1 MILYVFVYII
11 LILIFS
17 PGLSMGMCTLKVLQP
32 QELLRARFNQ
42 SISISCHVNMSCPTL
57 HQKQMVQWY
66 VLGTDS
72 YYEVEI
78 NNHPMKYRLQGADL
92 HISSFSYS
100 DEGVYYCAASYQDL
114 ANSGA
119 QDIGTGTT
127 LTVKENYNAGKVVLL
142 TLVVFLS
149 LYILIILTLFIYV
162 KTGRVTLKGRRSQRQ
177 GKGESTRNVHF
188 GAVVQELYS
197 KRNLRRNK
205 KNTSTEV
212 TKKDKVENPRSP
224 TGKED
229 IYQNLKRP

>member
-11 LILIFS
+11 LILIFNS
-17 PGLSMGMCTLKVLQP
+17 GFSMSMCTLKVMQP
-32 QELLRARFNQ
+32 QELLHARFNQ
-42 SISISCHVNMSCPTL
+42 SISISCHVNMSCQNKML
-57 HQKQMVQWY
+57 VQWY
-66 VLGTDS
+66 VFGTDS
-72 YYEVEI
+72 YYEVKI
-78 NNHPMKYRLQGADL
+78 SNHPMKYRLQGTDL
-92 HISSFSYS
+92 HISSFSDS

-127 LTVKENYNAGKVVLL
+127 LTVKDNYNVGKVVLL

-149 LYILIILTLFIYV
+149 LYILIILTLFICV
-162 KTGRVTLKGRRSQRQ
+162 KTGRVTLLKGRQSQRQ

-212 TKKDKVENPRSP
+212 TKKNKVEKSRPP

-229 IYQNLKRP
+229 IYQNLKIP